1 MDLATW
7 SPFQSDQVRE
17 ICAHMTSEERCETAR
32 RAGLY
37 GLWAL
42 ASVVA
47 PLGATVR
54 IQAPWTWAL
63 AAVAVAVHIACIPA
77 WQRRTRIF
85 LSSTR
90 WALERGLTADLKL
103 FQFKPRAS

>member
-17 ICAHMTSEERCETAR
+17 ICAHMTSEERSETAG

-37 GLWAL
+37 GLWVL
-42 ASVVA
+42 ATVVA
-47 PLGATVR
+47 PFGAAVR
-54 IQAPWTWAL
+54 VQTPWVWAL
-63 AAVAVAVHIACIPA
+63 AVVAIAAHVAFVPTWH
-77 WQRRTRIF
+77 RRTRQF

-90 WALERGLTADLKL
+90 WARERGLTPDLRL